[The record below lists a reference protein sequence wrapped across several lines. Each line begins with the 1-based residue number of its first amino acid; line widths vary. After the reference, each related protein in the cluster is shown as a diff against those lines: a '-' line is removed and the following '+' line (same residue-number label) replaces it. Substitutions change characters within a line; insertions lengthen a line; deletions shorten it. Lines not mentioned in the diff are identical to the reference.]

1 MTEAPIRPFLKW
13 AGGKRALLP
22 EILPRIPNFAGRYFE
37 PFLGA
42 GAVMFAMPA
51 NTAKLVND
59 FNTDLVEVY
68 ETIRDFPD
76 ELIRHLKLHHNT
88 KEHFLR
94 VRSWDRHEDFIRRDP
109 VERAARFI
117 FLNRTC
123 FNGLYRVNSRG
134 QFNVPF
140 GNYAKPDLVLTKT
153 IQDASEF
160 LNASGGKGQQLIEIK
175 SGDYR
180 DATKKAINGD
190 FVYLD
195 PPYDPISATSSFV
208 SYQQDGFGRTDQI
221 ALRDEILRLTAI
233 GVPVLLSNS
242 DTPFIREIYGVVDIF
257 EIEGVSVSRNI
268 GATTSSRSKVGEV
281 LVNNYRAIK

>member
-1 MTEAPIRPFLKW
+1 MTEFAIRPFLKW

-22 EILPRIPNFAGRYFE
+22 EILPRIPEFAGRYFE

-51 NTAKLVND
+51 KTTKVVND
-59 FNTDLVEVY
+59 FNIDLVEVY
-68 ETIRDFPD
+68 ETIRDFPE
-76 ELIRHLKLHHNT
+76 ELIRHLKKHHNT

-94 VRSWDRHEDFIRRDP
+94 VRAWDRHEEFIRRDP

-123 FNGLYRVNSRG
+123 FNGLYRVNSKG

-140 GNYAKPDLVLTKT
+140 GNYVKPDLVLTKT
-153 IQDASEF
+153 IQDASDF
-160 LNASGGKGQQLIEIK
+160 LNATDAKGTQLVEIT

-180 DATKKAINGD
+180 GATQKAAKSD

-208 SYQQDGFGRTDQI
+208 SYQQDGFGRTDQVD
-221 ALRDEILRLTAI
+221 LRDEILRLTAI

-242 DTPFIREIYGVVDIF
+242 DTPFIREIYGAADIF

-268 GATTSSRSKVGEV
+268 GATASSRSKVGEV